1 VQELDDVDAAFA
13 AFVFRDETL
22 VFAQFVCQL
31 LLGEPSSV
39 AGIDQVLGQ
48 AHMFSR
54 AQGLQ
59 GGGLRVRARICN
71 PALRLS
77 QFRIR
82 WWHPKLLAYALMIT
96 DEDSDTTK
104 VVEHSPIRPPAEYS
118 AWMRLRPRIAR
129 ELLELATAGSLPTG
143 AALKRVCHH
152 LFGVDCTPQDE
163 TRFLIFAAPIARKI
177 AIGMANRGDR
187 IGESDVKVQD
197 LVEWL
202 GWLDR
207 FDPMCATMIDLHYF
221 AGLTAKQTA
230 AALRLSP
237 EVVIR
242 DLRFAKAW
250 LQTKLI

>member
-1 VQELDDVDAAFA
+1 
-13 AFVFRDETL
+13 
-22 VFAQFVCQL
+22 
-31 LLGEPSSV
+31 
-39 AGIDQVLGQ
+39 
-48 AHMFSR
+48 
-54 AQGLQ
+54 
-59 GGGLRVRARICN
+59 
-71 PALRLS
+71 
-77 QFRIR
+77 
-82 WWHPKLLAYALMIT
+82 MIT
-96 DEDSDTTK
+96 DEESDTTK

-221 AGLTAKQTA
+221 AGLTTKQTA

-250 LQTKLI
+250 LQTQLI